1 MWHLLKTLYI
11 GNLYVIN
18 FIYIIIYGH
27 IHTHITQK
35 KKNGVSMELSDL
47 DMPVFEY

>member
-1 MWHLLKTLYI
+1 MDTY
-11 GNLYVIN
+11 
-18 FIYIIIYGH
+18 
-27 IHTHITQK
+27 THIPQK